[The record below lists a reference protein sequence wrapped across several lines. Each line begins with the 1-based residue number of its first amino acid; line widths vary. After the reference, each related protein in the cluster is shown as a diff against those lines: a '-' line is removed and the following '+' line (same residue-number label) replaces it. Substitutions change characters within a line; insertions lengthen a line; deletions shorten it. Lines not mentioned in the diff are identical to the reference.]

1 MRIKLLLFI
10 VIIITFIS
18 SIAVANGGEFNNDNT
33 TDIPSLTIEQL
44 LMLSKSKQA
53 KVDIIKK
60 NNTEIELYKSNLSA
74 EISIAADKINNLKIE
89 VTEDDSSITDEKL
102 NELKDLLEFIQS
114 SSKTLN
120 EDATTVSR
128 EIDQILDLV
137 LTKGMKLE
145 QYDQIIEKQNTLIV
159 KMKNI
164 LATVEK
170 I

>member
-1 MRIKLLLFI
+1 MKRLCLALMLIMIL
-10 VIIITFIS
+10 TS
-18 SIAVANGGEFNNDNT
+18 SIAFADGDGDGT

-44 LMLSKSKQA
+44 MILSKSKQA

-60 NNTEIELYKSNLSA
+60 NNVEIEKYKASLSDEITTAA
-74 EISIAADKINNLKIE
+74 EKINTLKIE
-89 VTEDDSSITDEKL
+89 VTEDASKISDEKL
-102 NELKDLLEFIQS
+102 AELKDLLEFLQS

-128 EIDQILDLV
+128 EIDQILDLI

-164 LATVEK
+164 LAQVEK

>member
-1 MRIKLLLFI
+1 MRKLLC
-10 VIIITFIS
+10 IILMLLIIFMNT
-18 SIAVANGGEFNNDNT
+18 IALADDGDEDSK
-33 TDIPSLTIEQL
+33 TDIPSYTIEQL
-44 LMLSKSKQA
+44 MILSRSKQA

-60 NNTEIELYKSNLSA
+60 NNSEIEKYKASLSE
-74 EISIAADKINNLKIE
+74 EISVAAEKINTLKIE
-89 VTEDDSSITDEKL
+89 VTEDASKISDEQL
-102 NELKDLLEFIQS
+102 VELKGLLEFLQNS
-114 SSKTLN
+114 SQTLN
-120 EDATTVSR
+120 EDTTTVSR
-128 EIDQILDLV
+128 EIDQIIDLI

>member
-1 MRIKLLLFI
+1 MIKKILLMLMLA
-10 VIIITFIS
+10 ITLCFS
-18 SIAVANGGEFNNDNT
+18 ASVCAADGDENA

-44 LMLSKSKQA
+44 MVLSKSKQA

-60 NNTEIELYKSNLSA
+60 NNKEIEKYKSNLSEQIKVAA
-74 EISIAADKINNLKIE
+74 EKINDLKIE
-89 VTEDDSSITDEKL
+89 VSENTTSISDEKL
-102 NELKDLLEFIQS
+102 NELKNLLEFLQES
-114 SSKTLN
+114 TKTLN
-120 EDATTVSR
+120 EDAHNVSQ
-128 EIDQILDLV
+128 EIDEILDLI

-164 LATVEK
+164 LANVEK

>member
-1 MRIKLLLFI
+1 MMKKLCLLMFL
-10 VIIITFIS
+10 IIILTS
-18 SIAVANGGEFNNDNT
+18 SIAFADGDEDVT

-44 LMLSKSKQA
+44 MILSKSKQA

-60 NNTEIELYKSNLSA
+60 NNVEIENYKTSLSEEITAAA
-74 EISIAADKINNLKIE
+74 EKINTLKIE
-89 VTEDDSSITDEKL
+89 VTEDASKISDEKL
-102 NELKDLLEFIQS
+102 AELKDLLEFLQS
-114 SSKTLN
+114 SSQTLN

-128 EIDQILDLV
+128 EIDQILDLI